1 MFILKGSKE
10 NARLGLILLEVEITV
25 KNLSVIA
32 MGRNT
37 SIAFRE
43 QLYRLFGNRVNVSNY
58 DVTGN
63 LPTEIE
69 GDLIVVSSTQVEQLI
84 RPYLRENCVVITAR
98 RSIDYHEVHKL
109 FEILADTDVLL
120 VNDMQSTTH
129 QTIALLQTLGIDH
142 INYHPYVPSMA
153 NCPPLKIAVTPGERE
168 LVPDFVEQIIDIK
181 TRLIDITTLVEILIQ
196 LDLLAVYAEFLSAN
210 YVKDIIGL
218 IKASTAMLHSG
229 NKIKSQLQTII
240 NTVHD
245 GIIATDEQGR
255 ITVFNPVAETLLD
268 IEAKSVLGYTS
279 AQLTNQNLLH
289 ILGEES
295 SGLETLLKVNQ
306 HRLIFNITKMY
317 PEKSNAAKV
326 YTFKDVSEIRRLE
339 ETIRRKFI
347 HEQKISR
354 YTFAQILG
362 QSPAIQETLAIARK
376 MADSNSTIL
385 IQGESGTGKEMI
397 AQGIHHASPRCR
409 GPFIAVNFAALTE
422 SLLESELFGYIE
434 GAFTGANRGGTPGLF
449 EEAHKGTIFLDEIG
463 DAPLSFQVKLLRV
476 LQEQQ
481 VRRIGSS
488 KTIPI
493 DVRVIVATNR
503 DLKKLIA
510 EGLFRQDLY
519 YRLNVLPIKV
529 PPLRDRADD
538 ILLLAKAF
546 YQSNISKP
554 THVSADLYFSL
565 VTPNFLQYNW
575 PGNIRELHNVVE
587 YLMHVSSDLPPEL
600 QRLPEDLR
608 SMELDGGV
616 SFTENKQLRELV
628 YQKIMRANQRNLS
641 IGRRSLAEK
650 LNLSEN
656 KIRKIL
662 QDLQQEGLILLQ
674 KGRKGLKI
682 NVDKVE

>member
-1 MFILKGSKE
+1 M
-10 NARLGLILLEVEITV
+10 
-25 KNLSVIA
+25 KNLAVIA

-43 QLYRLFGNRVNVSNY
+43 QLHRLFGNRVNVNNY
-58 DVTGN
+58 DVSGN
-63 LPTEIE
+63 LPSMIE
-69 GDLIVVSSTQVEQLI
+69 GDLIVVSSTQVEQII

-109 FEILADTDVLL
+109 FEIPADTDVLL

-142 INYHPYVPSMA
+142 INYHPYIPGME
-153 NCPPLKIAVTPGERE
+153 NCPLLKIAITPGERE

-196 LDLLAVYAEFLSAN
+196 MDLLAVYADFLSAN
-210 YVKDIIGL
+210 YVKDIISL
-218 IKASTAMLHSG
+218 IKDSTAMLHSG
-229 NKIKSQLQTII
+229 NKVKSQLQTII

-255 ITVFNPVAETLLD
+255 ITVFNPVAEMLLA
-268 IEAKSVLGYTS
+268 IEAKNVLGYTS
-279 AQLTNQNLLH
+279 AQLTNQNILH

-295 SGLETLLKVNQ
+295 SMQETLLKVSQ
-306 HRLIFNITKMY
+306 HRLIVNIAQMY
-317 PEKSNAAKV
+317 PKKSNSARV

-362 QSPAIQETLAIARK
+362 QSSAIQATLAIARK
-376 MADSNSTIL
+376 MANSNSTIL

-434 GAFTGANRGGTPGLF
+434 GAFTGANRGGAPGLF

-463 DAPLSFQVKLLRV
+463 DAPLPFQVKLLRV

-481 VRRIGSS
+481 IRRIGSS
-488 KTIPI
+488 KIIPI

-510 EGLFRQDLY
+510 QGLFRQDLY

-529 PPLRDRADD
+529 PPLRDRQDD

-546 YQSNISKP
+546 YQNNVCKT

-565 VTPNFLQYNW
+565 ITPYFLQYNW
-575 PGNIRELHNVVE
+575 PGNIRELQNVVE
-587 YLMHVSSDLPPEL
+587 YLMHVSSNLPPEAQLLPDDL
-600 QRLPEDLR
+600 QSVDLVG
-608 SMELDGGV
+608 DA
-616 SFTENKQLRELV
+616 SFVENKQLREMV
-628 YQKIMRANQRNLS
+628 YQKIMQANQRNLS
-641 IGRRSLAEK
+641 IGRRSLAET
-650 LNLSEN
+650 LNLPEN
-656 KIRKIL
+656 KIRQIIKE
-662 QDLQQEGLILLQ
+662 LQQEDLIILQ

>member
-1 MFILKGSKE
+1 M
-10 NARLGLILLEVEITV
+10 
-25 KNLSVIA
+25 KNLAVIA

-43 QLYRLFGNRVNVSNY
+43 QLHRLFGNRVNVNNY
-58 DVTGN
+58 DVSGN
-63 LPTEIE
+63 LPSMIE
-69 GDLIVVSSTQVEQLI
+69 GDLIVVSSTQVEQII

-109 FEILADTDVLL
+109 FEIPADTDVLL

-142 INYHPYVPSMA
+142 INYHPYIPGME
-153 NCPPLKIAVTPGERE
+153 NCPLLKIAITPGERE

-196 LDLLAVYAEFLSAN
+196 MDLLAVYADFLSAN
-210 YVKDIIGL
+210 YVKDIISL
-218 IKASTAMLHSG
+218 IKDSTAMLHSG
-229 NKIKSQLQTII
+229 NKVKSQLQTII

-255 ITVFNPVAETLLD
+255 ITVFNPVAEMLLA
-268 IEAKSVLGYTS
+268 IEAKNVLGYTS
-279 AQLTNQNLLH
+279 AQLTNQNILH

-295 SGLETLLKVNQ
+295 SMQETLLKVNQ
-306 HRLIFNITKMY
+306 HRLIVNIAQMY
-317 PEKSNAAKV
+317 PEKSNSARV

-362 QSPAIQETLAIARK
+362 QSSAIQATLAIARK

-397 AQGIHHASPRCR
+397 AQGIHHASPRCW

-434 GAFTGANRGGTPGLF
+434 GAFTGANRGGAPGLF

-463 DAPLSFQVKLLRV
+463 DAPLPFQVKLLRV

-481 VRRIGSS
+481 IRRIGSS
-488 KTIPI
+488 KIIPI

-510 EGLFRQDLY
+510 QGLFRQDLY

-529 PPLRDRADD
+529 PPLRDRQDD

-546 YQSNISKP
+546 YQNNVCKT

-565 VTPNFLQYNW
+565 ITPYFLQYNW
-575 PGNIRELHNVVE
+575 PGNIRELQNVVE
-587 YLMHVSSDLPPEL
+587 YLMHVSSNLPPEAQLLPDDL
-600 QRLPEDLR
+600 QSVDLVG
-608 SMELDGGV
+608 DA
-616 SFTENKQLRELV
+616 SFVENKQLREMV
-628 YQKIMRANQRNLS
+628 YQKIMQANQRNLS
-641 IGRRSLAEK
+641 IGRRSLAET
-650 LNLSEN
+650 LNLPEN
-656 KIRKIL
+656 KIRQIIKE
-662 QDLQQEGLILLQ
+662 LQQEDLIILQ